1 MALVVQKY
9 GGSSVSDVDA
19 MRRVARRIVA
29 TRQAGNTVVVVVSAM
44 GDTTDELLDQ
54 AAALTTDAPAR
65 EMDILLSAGER
76 ISVALLAMAVSELG
90 VPARAYTG
98 AQAGVLT
105 DSKYGKASIVGV
117 LPERVARSI
126 QTGSVAIV
134 AGFQGINEVEDTT
147 TLGRGGSDTTAVALA
162 AALNADVCEIYT
174 DVDGLFTADPRIVP
188 TAKRIESLSS
198 EETLE
203 LAAHGAKILHLR
215 AVEYARRFGV
225 PLHVRSSFSDKTGT
239 WIYDGRREGAFVP
252 SVVAAQL
259 DDVVAADTDSAPSAA
274 SAPSAS
280 SPAAPQSADEAR
292 GAAPAAPASP
302 SDPAGLDEGPSA
314 SAVDTAHRNAI
325 AARAQARPRPS
336 AKEDHVEAPVI
347 SGIAHDRSQD
357 KITLVGVPDVPGA
370 AARIFAIVAGTDAN
384 IDMIVQD
391 VSAEGTGLTNI
402 SFTCPDGDSAAARE
416 ALEAAREELGFR
428 SLHFNPDIGILSLV
442 GAGMRSN
449 PGVSARLFGSLS
461 EAGVNIH
468 MISTSEIR
476 ISVVVDDAVLDEAVR
491 AVHSAFGL
499 DAQAAEAVVYG
510 GTGR

>member
-54 AAALTTDAPAR
+54 AAALTTHAPAR

-76 ISVALLAMAVSELG
+76 ISMALLAMAVTELG
-90 VPARAYTG
+90 VPAHAYTG

-126 QTGSVAIV
+126 QTGAVAIV

-259 DDVVAADTDSAPSAA
+259 DDVVAADIATPGSPATPASPASAATPADSAS
-274 SAPSAS
+274 
-280 SPAAPQSADEAR
+280 Q
-292 GAAPAAPASP
+292 GAAPVAPASP
-302 SDPAGLDEGPSA
+302 SDPAGLDDGPSA
-314 SAVDTAHRNAI
+314 SVVDTAHRNAI

-336 AKEDHVEAPVI
+336 AQEDHVEAPVI

-402 SFTCPDGDSAAARE
+402 SFTCPDGDSATARA
-416 ALEAAREELGFR
+416 ALEGAREELGFR

-449 PGVSARLFGSLS
+449 PGVSARLFGALS

-476 ISVVVDDAVLDEAVR
+476 ISVVVDDAALDEAVR